1 MKNFLIKLL
10 GGYTKEDI
18 EKNKP
23 TDMIEHH
30 LGIVENPKFSNDIAM
45 MRAVG
50 VKYVTSDEFPSV
62 VLNLSKELGLNCL
75 HSEGFRKEIVR
86 LLNEQKAIQDNCS
99 TKFVLKVRDKE
110 IEAFAKANTQ

>member
-1 MKNFLIKLL
+1 MRNFLIKLL

-23 TDMIEHH
+23 TDIIEHH
-30 LGIVENPKFSNDIAM
+30 LDITENPKFSNDIAM

-50 VKYVTSDEFPSV
+50 VKYITSDEFPSV

-75 HSEGFRKEIVR
+75 HSETFRKEVAR
-86 LLNEQKAIQDNCS
+86 LLDKNE
-99 TKFVLKVRDKE
+99 TKIKD
-110 IEAFAKANTQ
+110 